1 MICLRFSAFL
11 LEIRIVGSCYPRSV
25 SLVTKIFSRTPRYL
39 KIYLQYMCRYMH
51 IVSYSQGFLRFVRCC
66 RHHRSLVCWTG
77 LGCCRRC
84 PRPICVKCKFKSYWK
99 RGLCDSSR
107 RHMKKRDVV
116 GDLASP
122 SPSWLFIHFA
132 GFFFS
137 ALLVQLKMSLLLL

>member
-1 MICLRFSAFL
+1 MFAL
-11 LEIRIVGSCYPRSV
+11 LSIFVRDSHCGIMLSSQRQPCY
-25 SLVTKIFSRTPRYL
+25 KDIFTHTQVL
-39 KIYLQYMCRYMH
+39 EDIFMCRYMH